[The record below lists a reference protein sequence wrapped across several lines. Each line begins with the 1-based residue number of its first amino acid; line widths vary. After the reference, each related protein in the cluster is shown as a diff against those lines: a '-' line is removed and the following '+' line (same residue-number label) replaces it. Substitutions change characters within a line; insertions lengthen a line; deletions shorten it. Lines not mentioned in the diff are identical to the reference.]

1 MPCLSLLPRGRGSPE
16 LWADLH
22 LAGGGVWG
30 ELQGPQEHLHGSQLR
45 GVVVLVPLIRAGVG
59 GVFSS
64 YTARPQSSPR
74 VELGGEQGPCVPT
87 APAAVWTLAC
97 GELLVK

>member
-1 MPCLSLLPRGRGSPE
+1 MEGFPSALLLPRGPGSPE

-45 GVVVLVPLIRAGVG
+45 GVVVLVLLIRAGVG
-59 GVFSS
+59 GVVSS
-64 YTARPQSSPR
+64 YTARPQSSP
-74 VELGGEQGPCVPT
+74 
-87 APAAVWTLAC
+87 
-97 GELLVK
+97 